1 MTHHRHPHI
10 DPACAVYV
18 FVALPLSAVCA
29 VCVLVQL
36 AKLAGWL
43 A

>member
-1 MTHHRHPHI
+1 MNRRNIHI

-18 FVALPLSAVCA
+18 FIALPLSAV
-29 VCVLVQL
+29 VMVGLLVAL
-36 AKLAGWL
+36 AKALGWL